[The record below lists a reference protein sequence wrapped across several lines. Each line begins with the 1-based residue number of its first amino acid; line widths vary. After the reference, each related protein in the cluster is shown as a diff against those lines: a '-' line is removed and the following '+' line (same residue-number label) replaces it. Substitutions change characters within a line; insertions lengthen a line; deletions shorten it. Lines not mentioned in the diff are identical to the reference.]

1 MKDVKKGDVTIG
13 TGNQNMSDVSEVKL
27 QQLPVI
33 ETQQW
38 ELIGLVK

>member
-13 TGNQNMSDVSEVKL
+13 TGTQNTSDVSEVKL